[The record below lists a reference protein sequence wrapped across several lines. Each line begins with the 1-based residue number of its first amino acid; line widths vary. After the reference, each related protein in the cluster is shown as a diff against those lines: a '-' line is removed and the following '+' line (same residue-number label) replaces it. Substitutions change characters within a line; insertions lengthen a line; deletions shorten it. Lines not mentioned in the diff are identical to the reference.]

1 VTSPTHLATPD
12 HFAAPYHF
20 VNGDRREL
28 DPRGLFAEYLDPAH
42 TAVISIDMHAGHLS
56 ERDDCPCPAPRGREI
71 IDGINAFHADAR
83 AQGVP
88 VIHVRSELRVSGRDD
103 VAGGSSSAWRL
114 TFPQFAGP
122 IPGADQHALAG
133 SEWTEFVT
141 EVLPEDEIV
150 TGKKRLSA
158 FYPTDL
164 DFLLRQMGVRAVVI
178 DGIMADCCVL
188 NSAFEA
194 SNIGYRVVVPSDLVR
209 GTNQELEEAAMAMVS
224 LHFGLVTDSQIVTA
238 AWKNPSR

>member
-1 VTSPTHLATPD
+1 MTTQ
-12 HFAAPYHF
+12 YHY
-20 VNGDRREL
+20 VNGERRDL
-28 DPRGLFAEYLDPAH
+28 DPRGAFAEYLDPTH

-56 ERDDCPCPAPRGREI
+56 ERADCPCPAPRGREI
-71 IDGINAFHADAR
+71 IDGINTFHAAAR
-83 AQGVP
+83 SHGIP
-88 VIHVRSELRVSGRDD
+88 VIHVRSEVRPSGRDD
-103 VAGGSSSAWRL
+103 ILGTSPSAWRV

-122 IPGADQHALAG
+122 IPGADQHAIAG

-141 EVLPEDEIV
+141 EVLPGDEIV

-164 DFLLRQMGVRAVVI
+164 DFLLREMGIRAVVI

-194 SNIGYRVVVPSDLVR
+194 SNIGYRVVVPADLVR
-209 GTNQELEEAAMAMVS
+209 GTNKSLEDAATAIMS
-224 LHFGLVTDSQIVTA
+224 LHFALVTDAEVISSQWSKVSA
-238 AWKNPSR
+238 D

>member
-1 VTSPTHLATPD
+1 VTTD
-12 HFAAPYHF
+12 HHY
-20 VNGDRREL
+20 VNGERREL
-28 DPRGLFAEYLDPAH
+28 DPQGLFADFLDPAH

-56 ERDDCPCPAPRGREI
+56 EREDCPCPAPRGREI
-71 IDGINAFHADAR
+71 IKGIDAFHAEAR
-83 AQGVP
+83 ALGIP

-103 VAGGSSSAWRL
+103 VGGSSSSAWRL

-141 EVLPEDEIV
+141 EVLPGDEIV

-164 DFLLRQMGVRAVVI
+164 DFLLRQMGIRAVVI
-178 DGIMADCCVL
+178 NGIMADCCVL

-194 SNIGYRVVVPSDLVR
+194 SNIGYRVVVPADLVR
-209 GTNQELEEAAMAMVS
+209 GTNESLEQAATAMVS
-224 LHFGLVTDSQIVTA
+224 LHFGLVTDADVITSVWAAALHPTA
-238 AWKNPSR
+238 

>member
-1 VTSPTHLATPD
+1 MTTP
-12 HFAAPYHF
+12 HHY
-20 VNGDRREL
+20 VNGERRDL
-28 DPRGLFAEYLDPAH
+28 DPRGVFADFLDPAH

-56 ERDDCPCPAPRGREI
+56 EREDCPCPAPRGREI
-71 IDGINAFHADAR
+71 IEGINAFHAQAR
-83 AQGVP
+83 ALGIP

-103 VAGGSSSAWRL
+103 VGGSSSSAWRL

-141 EVLPEDEIV
+141 EVLPGDEIV

-164 DFLLRQMGVRAVVI
+164 DFLLRQMGIRAVVI

-194 SNIGYRVVVPSDLVR
+194 SNIGYRVVVPADLVR
-209 GTNQELEEAAMAMVS
+209 GTNKELEEAATAMVS
-224 LHFGLVTDSQIVTA
+224 LHFGLVTDADVITSAWAAALHPTA
-238 AWKNPSR
+238 

>member
-1 VTSPTHLATPD
+1 MTD
-12 HFAAPYHF
+12 DYHY
-20 VNGDRREL
+20 VNGERRDF
-28 DPRGLFAEYLDPAH
+28 DPQGDFVEFLNPAH

-56 ERDDCPCPAPRGREI
+56 EREDCPCPAPRGREI
-71 IDGINAFHADAR
+71 IDGINTFHAEAR
-83 AQGVP
+83 ANGIP

-103 VAGGSSSAWRL
+103 VGGSSSSAWRL

-141 EVLPEDEIV
+141 EVLPGDEIV

-194 SNIGYRVVVPSDLVR
+194 SNIGYRVVVPADLVR
-209 GTNQELEEAAMAMVS
+209 GTNRELEQAATAMVS
-224 LHFGLVTDSQIVTA
+224 LHFGLVTDAQVITSAWA
-238 AWKNPSR
+238 AALHPVG